1 MARLAVREGLQ
12 RQSDHEQFGCP
23 SVRRLLDVYW
33 ESETT
38 STFCTPAL
46 PSFVSHCGLGEDER
60 KFTKSFTAT
69 RYGSSFFTYFSQKN
83 QYWQKNQAYYKYT
96 KKR

>member
-1 MARLAVREGLQ
+1 MARLSVREGLQ

-60 KFTKSFTAT
+60 KFIFNLVTKALSL
-69 RYGSSFFTYFSQKN
+69 RYHQIIYCYQV
-83 QYWQKNQAYYKYT
+83 W
-96 KKR
+96 